1 METVPNASYAVTG
14 CCNNNDRTTCS
25 LCPSYQPLTQCH
37 DDPEKESRRICD
49 FTDYTKNGITVD
61 VKFSMNVP
69 GCPTKSSN
77 ASLKILQTGMSG
89 EIVYSS
95 KVVNVVS
102 VLVCAGFNS

>member
-1 METVPNASYAVTG
+1 
-14 CCNNNDRTTCS
+14 
-25 LCPSYQPLTQCH
+25 
-37 DDPEKESRRICD
+37 
-49 FTDYTKNGITVD
+49 
-61 VKFSMNVP
+61 MNVP